1 MRWRRRC
8 LRSSPTC
15 SQSFRST
22 EPVTLA
28 DIPDDLKQD
37 WLAPDGRVRL
47 RVLPTGDIGTP
58 RLMKEFTESV
68 QAVAPRASGAPA
80 SVTGAGS
87 AILQRLRG
95 GDRLHGDLDRP
106 HNRAASPALL

>member
-1 MRWRRRC
+1 MRWRSEMPPIVAD
-8 LRSSPTC
+8 L
-15 SQSFRST
+15 QSKFSVDA
-22 EPVTLA
+22 PVTLA

-37 WLAPDGRVRL
+37 WLAQDGRVRL
-47 RVLPTGDIGTP
+47 RVLPNGDIGTP

-106 HNRAASPALL
+106 HNRAASAALL